1 MHHWAHARRQNCDP
15 WWENE
20 TPWHREWKSLF
31 PADCREISHT
41 APDGEVHRAD
51 IKTPTGIVIE
61 VQHSSMTDE
70 ERLSRESF
78 YGNLVWVIDGREFRK
93 NFDIFHLL
101 PDPASGLAQDL
112 VWVKA
117 ARQLHGAARGLFFRL
132 SEGLLDNADVT
143 RATLR
148 SGRIHSIH
156 EIEEQMNQAY
166 RGHHQ
171 YDWIRPR
178 RTWLDATCPVYIDF
192 GVESLARLET
202 YDESGLPCIRLVS
215 KRKFVNDAMVEETAQ
230 AIATRFY
237 SIA

>member
-1 MHHWAHARRQNCDP
+1 MHHWAHARRRNCDP

-20 TPWHREWKSLF
+20 TPWHREWKNLF
-31 PADCREISHT
+31 PVDCREVSHT

-61 VQHSSMTDE
+61 VQHSSMTDV

-78 YGNLVWVIDGREFRK
+78 YGNLVWVIDGRAFRE

-117 ARQLHGAARGLFFRL
+117 ARHMHGATRGMFFRL
-132 SEGLLDNADVT
+132 SEGLLDNPDVT
-143 RATLR
+143 KATLR
-148 SGRIHSIH
+148 SGWIHSID
-156 EIEEQMNQAY
+156 EIEEQVNQAY

-171 YDWIRPR
+171 YDWI
-178 RTWLDATCPVYIDF
+178 
-192 GVESLARLET
+192 
-202 YDESGLPCIRLVS
+202 GLGALGWMPLVPS
-215 KRKFVNDAMVEETAQ
+215 T
-230 AIATRFY
+230 
-237 SIA
+237 